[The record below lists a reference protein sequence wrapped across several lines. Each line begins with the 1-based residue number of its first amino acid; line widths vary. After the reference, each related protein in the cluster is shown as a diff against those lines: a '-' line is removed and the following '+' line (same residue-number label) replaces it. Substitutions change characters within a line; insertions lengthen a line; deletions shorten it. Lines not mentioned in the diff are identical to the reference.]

1 MRIESDEDAKSV
13 VRKYLIGTRSRHR
26 KIASILME
34 QEAKGPDDR
43 GVWTIKGTYV
53 TEEGEKEQFTASVTS
68 SGEVLMINLTSHDTI
83 GKRL

>member
-1 MRIESDEDAKSV
+1 LRIENDEDAKSV

>member
-1 MRIESDEDAKSV
+1 LRIKNDEEAKSV

-34 QEAKGPDDR
+34 QGTKGPDDK
-43 GVWTIKGTYV
+43 GTWTIKGTYV

-68 SGEVLMINLTSHDTI
+68 SGEVLMINLTSHDNI
-83 GKRL
+83 GKRQ